1 MPKDTITI
9 MADTTN
15 TDTVIN
21 VTVNQGANNGKV
33 FLIYF
38 LDKDGQEYY
47 DYFTRDEMTQLLN
60 SRK

>member
-1 MPKDTITI
+1 MPKTTVII
-9 MADTTN
+9 KADTTN
-15 TDTVIN
+15 TDIVIN

-33 FLIYF
+33 VKVNF

-47 DYFTRDEMTQLLN
+47 DYFTSGELVQLLN